1 MEIYSSLLTTLL
13 ASVIATPAL
22 AAEPVKLL
30 NQSAPSSQVIASKAL
45 QSNVA
50 LASVN
55 INTADAETLVAE
67 LKGIG
72 LKRAKAILAY
82 RDEHGPFKSI
92 DDLIKIK
99 GISKRIVD
107 QNRDKIIV

>member
-1 MEIYSSLLTTLL
+1 MDIYSSLLATLL

-22 AAEPVKLL
+22 AAVEPIKF
-30 NQSAPSSQVIASKAL
+30 NQMAPSSQAIEPKVMG
-45 QSNVA
+45 SNLL

-55 INTADAETLVAE
+55 INTADAETLAAE

-82 RDEHGPFKSI
+82 RNEHGPFKSV
-92 DDLIKIK
+92 DDLVKIR

-107 QNRDKIIV
+107 QNREKMVV